1 MISRLL
7 IRSHHNG
14 DRARVTG
21 PVARIPAPGIPI
33 AVMPIAVMPIGIVVA
48 MIIMMIIDPVR
59 LCVLAER

>member
-14 DRARVTG
+14 HRARVTG

-33 AVMPIAVMPIGIVVA
+33 ALMPIAVMPVGIVVA

>member
-14 DRARVTG
+14 HRARVTG
-21 PVARIPAPGIPI
+21 PVARITAPGIPI
-33 AVMPIAVMPIGIVVA
+33 ALMPIAVMQVGIVVA